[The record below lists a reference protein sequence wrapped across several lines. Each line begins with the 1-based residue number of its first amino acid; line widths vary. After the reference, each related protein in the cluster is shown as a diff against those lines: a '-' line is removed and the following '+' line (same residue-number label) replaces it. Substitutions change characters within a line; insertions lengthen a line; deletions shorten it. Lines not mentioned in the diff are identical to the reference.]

1 MRYQDFEIKIAA
13 GPRGKYTSSA
23 VSDFGSGESPF
34 RLPFPKDQMQE
45 VPEHFDRL
53 LDPKSDPPSRFTPE
67 QIGQALYESLFAG
80 PVGWRFRESL
90 AKLAGNNEEGLRIRL
105 NLDLKDSRLAGLA
118 ALPWELLWDEERNDF
133 LSRLRRTPV
142 VRFLPVA
149 RDPLPPFAGPLKVL
163 VVMAGPSDLPKL
175 DLETEWKRIWA
186 DFEKHPEISVTAIQ
200 QPSLED
206 LRKKLLAETWHVLH
220 FIGHGDF
227 DAQSGEGTVCLVGP
241 DGKTQEVTSTLLGE
255 HLKSLPDL
263 RLVFLNACDT
273 ATIPRRNGQDAYRA
287 TATALV
293 KAGVPAVIAMQTP
306 IFDRPA
312 IELSGNFY
320 ARIALGDPVDAALVE
335 GRLAILRLDSLD
347 WATPA
352 LFTRIRDGN
361 ILGEEGR
368 NGAARGSRSRPA
380 SRDTSLLRL
389 GIRTFSDTGG
399 VPVWGQEL
407 EAESDQILDLRPFFT
422 GKGNRFIKDPA
433 LWQSEIFPRLRD
445 FLASAGASRRPL
457 HLNLAAHSSL
467 AFAAGYVLNAKSGLD
482 ITLRQRIKTGI
493 QEWPVAAVAPDKEIL
508 FKKRRDLPGDAGA
521 RDVAVAVSITRAVLA
536 DVQVYLQTSQ
546 LAVRRT
552 MQAELAPG
560 PSQTGVRD
568 GLHALRLA
576 EVLASKLGARTTQ
589 ERFGVLHLFAAAPNA
604 LLFFLGQ
611 LTHGLGRIQL
621 YEHDFESGLPGAYIP
636 SILLPP
642 AEEK

>member
-1 MRYQDFEIKIAA
+1 
-13 GPRGKYTSSA
+13 
-23 VSDFGSGESPF
+23 VSDFGPGEASF
-34 RLPFPKDQMQE
+34 KLPFPKDQMQE
-45 VPEHFDRL
+45 VPEQFDRL

-67 QIGQALYESLFAG
+67 QIGQALFESLFAG
-80 PVGWRFRESL
+80 SVGWRFRESL
-90 AKLAGNNEEGLRIRL
+90 AKLAGSNEEGLRIRL
-105 NLDLKDSRLAGLA
+105 NFDLNDPRLAVLE
-118 ALPWELLWDEERNDF
+118 ALPWELLWDAEKDDFVSRFRN
-133 LSRLRRTPV
+133 TPV

-149 RDPLPPFAGPLKVL
+149 RPPLPPFVGPLKVL

-175 DLETEWKRIWA
+175 DLETEWKNIWA
-186 DFEKHPEISVTAIQ
+186 TFAKHPEISVTAIQ
-200 QPSLED
+200 QPSLADLHAKILED
-206 LRKKLLAETWHVLH
+206 TWHVVH
-220 FIGHGDF
+220 FIGHGGF
-227 DAQSGEGTVCLVGP
+227 DDQAGSGTVCFVGP
-241 DGKTQEVTSTLLGE
+241 DGKTQEVTGKMLGD
-255 HLKSLPDL
+255 HLKTPDL

-273 ATIPRRNGQDAYRA
+273 AKIPRRNGQDAYRA

-312 IELSGNFY
+312 IELSANFY
-320 ARIALGDPVDAALVE
+320 GRIALGDPVDAALAE
-335 GRLAILRLDSLD
+335 GRLAILRLNSLD

-368 NGAARGSRSRPA
+368 NGAARGSRSA

-399 VPVWGQEL
+399 VPVWGQEM

-422 GKGNRFIKDPA
+422 GKGNRFIKDHA

-445 FLASAGASRRPL
+445 FLARAGTSRRPL

-482 ITLRQRIKTGI
+482 ITLRQRIKTGV

-508 FKKRRDLPGDAGA
+508 FKKRRDLPGDPGA
-521 RDVAVAVSITRAVLA
+521 RDVAVAVSITRTVLA
-536 DVQVYLQTSQ
+536 DVQVYLETSK

-552 MQAELAPG
+552 MQAELAAG
-560 PSQTGVRD
+560 PSLTGVRD

-576 EVLASKLGARTTQ
+576 EVLVSKLSARTVQ
-589 ERFGVLHLFAAAPNA
+589 ERFGVLHLFASAPNA

-611 LTHGLGRIQL
+611 LAHGLGRIQL
-621 YEHDFESGLPGAYIP
+621 YEHDLDSVLPGAYIP
-636 SILLPP
+636 SLLLPP

>member
-1 MRYQDFEIKIAA
+1 MRYRDFEIKIAA

-23 VSDFGSGESPF
+23 VSDFGPGESPF
-34 RLPFPKDQMQE
+34 KLPFPKDQMLE

-53 LDPKSDPPSRFTPE
+53 LDPKSDPASRFTPE
-67 QIGQALYESLFAG
+67 EIGHALFKSLFAG
-80 PVGWRFRESL
+80 TVDTRFRESQ
-90 AKLAGNNEEGLRIRL
+90 ASLAGSPDEGLRIRL
-105 NLDLKDSRLAGLA
+105 NFDLNDPRLAPLE
-118 ALPWELLWDEERNDF
+118 ALPWELIYNLETKDF
-133 LSRLRRTPV
+133 LGRLRHISV

-149 RDPLPPFAGPLKVL
+149 RPPLPPFVGPLKVL

-175 DLETEWKRIWA
+175 NLEAEWEKIWA

-200 QPSLED
+200 QPSLAD
-206 LRKKLLAETWHVLH
+206 LRKELLEETWHVLH
-220 FIGHGDF
+220 FIGHGGF
-227 DAQSGEGTVCLVGP
+227 DDQSGDGTVCLVGP
-241 DGKTQEVTSTLLGE
+241 DGKTEEVTGTILGE

-273 ATIPRRNGQDAYRA
+273 AMIPRRNGQDAYRS
-287 TATALV
+287 TATALI
-293 KAGVPAVIAMQTP
+293 KAGAPAVIAMQTP
-306 IFDRPA
+306 IFDQPA
-312 IELSGNFY
+312 IELSAVFY
-320 ARIALGDPVDAALVE
+320 AAIAAREPVDAALAE
-335 GRLAILRLDSLD
+335 GRLAILRLNSLD

-368 NGAARGSRSRPA
+368 NGATRGSRSA

-399 VPVWGQEL
+399 APVWGQEM
-407 EAESDQILDLRPFFT
+407 EAESDEILDLRPFFT
-422 GKGNRFIKDPA
+422 GKGNRFIKDHA

-445 FLASAGASRRPL
+445 FLARAGTSRRPL
-457 HLNLAAHSSL
+457 HLNLAAHSTL

-482 ITLRQRIKTGI
+482 ITLRQRIKTGV

-508 FKKRRDLPGDAGA
+508 FKKRRDLPGDAEA
-521 RDVAVAVSITRAVLA
+521 RDVAVAVSITRPVLA
-536 DVQVYLQTSQ
+536 DVQVYLESSH

-552 MQAELAPG
+552 MQAELASG
-560 PSQTGVRD
+560 PAQTGVRD

-576 EVLASKLGARTTQ
+576 EVLASKLGARTIQ
-589 ERFGVLHLFAAAPNA
+589 ERFGVLHLFASAPNA

-611 LTHGLGRIQL
+611 LAHGLGRIQL
-621 YEHDFESGLPGAYIP
+621 YEHDFDSGLPGAYIP
-636 SILLPP
+636 SMLLPP